1 MDKAS
6 LQQHPL
12 WGEITQRIE
21 SWRSEGPRSNTGWEQ
36 ARERAQQVGEYL
48 LALKPMMVA
57 SAGLFSNP
65 MLENARSQWSSA
77 SVSYDTEGNY
87 PSVDGYLDCVIDV
100 VGRWPLVKG
109 QVNAARAV
117 TEIYSGAATRAQRD
131 VEQLADAAVAA
142 RQKTSDL
149 QTQLDALE
157 SKTVDLETYIDQLS
171 ATAHALQS
179 EREKEVISERREMES
194 TFRKWLEGVR
204 FEQIQE
210 RDSLL
215 GEHDALTEKGKL
227 WLDEVRSLREQV
239 GNVVDATTSEQM
251 SKSYSNEANREFILA
266 GRSYSSGVI
275 LLVILAAFLWFA
287 MQELGPSGGAT
298 WQFMSL
304 KVGVSAALATGATIL
319 FRLGHQFLAS
329 SRQHRK
335 MAMELVAMIPFLQG
349 LEEDERGTLR
359 EAKLDFFRRAF
370 GQTDRGVEESGGQ
383 DPTGVISNMAQ
394 ALVDLSRK
402 VTSGA

>member
-65 MLENARSQWSSA
+65 MLENARSQWSNA

-87 PSVDGYLDCVIDV
+87 PSMEGCLDSLIDV

-109 QVNAARAV
+109 QGNAARAV
-117 TEIYSGAATRAQRD
+117 TEIYSGAAIRAQLH
-131 VEQLADAAVAA
+131 VKELGDAAEEA
-142 RQKTSDL
+142 RQKTFGL
-149 QTQLDALE
+149 HTRLDELRF
-157 SKTVDLETYIDQLS
+157 KTVDLETHMDQVV
-171 ATAHALQS
+171 ATAHALQN
-179 EREKEVISERREMES
+179 EREKEAIAERREMES
-194 TFRKWLEGVR
+194 TFRKWLERVR
-204 FEQIQE
+204 VEQMQE
-210 RDSLL
+210 RDSLYE
-215 GEHDALTEKGKL
+215 EHAALTEKGKI
-227 WLDEVRSLREQV
+227 WLEEVRNLREQV

-251 SKSYSNEANREFILA
+251 SKSYSNEANREFSLA
-266 GRSYSSGVI
+266 GGSYSSGVI
-275 LLVILAAFLWFA
+275 LLVALAAFLWFA

-319 FRLGHQFLAS
+319 FRLGHQFLES
-329 SRQHRK
+329 SRRNRR

-349 LEEDERGTLR
+349 LEEDESGSLR

-370 GQTDRGVEESGGQ
+370 GQTERAVEESGGQ